1 MTSSTTDRVSSH
13 ARGGTRSPEARA
25 TKSQPA
31 EVGRAR
37 RRLRWQPAWLFMAPS
52 LIILSVF
59 VLYPI
64 LRTLYYSFFDWSV
77 GAAVQPFV
85 GLGNYVKLFRDPQ
98 FWNALGVT
106 LEFTIVSVVLLIV
119 FGLVTALALQSEG
132 LASRITRSVFFFP
145 TIVSLATIGLVWKFL
160 LDPDI
165 GLIGGITK
173 ALGLPP
179 LAWLQSEQLALPTLI
194 FVSVWRSLGFAM
206 ILFVAALQGVPTE
219 RYEAGRLDGAGT
231 IALFRYITLPG
242 IRPTMLFA
250 TMMLTIQ
257 SLQVFD
263 LVYVMTGG
271 GPIYRTDTLVNLIYR
286 DGFVNFQTGYA
297 AAVSWVLFALIMLIS
312 LLQLRIFRYND
323 VD

>member
-1 MTSSTTDRVSSH
+1 MPR
-13 ARGGTRSPEARA
+13 PLRA
-25 TKSQPA
+25 GAGP
-31 EVGRAR
+31 AR
-37 RRLRWQPAWLFMAPS
+37 RGRPRWQPAWLFMAPS
-52 LIILSVF
+52 LLILGIF

-77 GAAVQPFV
+77 GASVQPFV
-85 GLGNYVKLFRDPQ
+85 GFDNYVKLFHDPR

-106 LEFTIVSVVLLIV
+106 LEFTVVSVVLLIV
-119 FGLVTALALQSEG
+119 LGLATALALQSEG

-165 GLIGGITK
+165 GLVGGITK

-179 LAWLQSEQLALPTLI
+179 VAWLQSEQLALPTLI

-206 ILFVAALQGVPTE
+206 ILFVAALQSVPVE

-231 IALFRYITLPG
+231 FALFRYITLPG

-271 GPIYRTDTLVNLIYR
+271 GPLYRTDTLVNLIYR
-286 DGFVNFQTGYA
+286 DGFVNFGTGYA
-297 AAVSWVLFALIMLIS
+297 AAISWVLFALIMLIS